1 MEYKDFIGRT
11 GLTVRETTAG
21 VRAVL
26 TTPHEVIDDKV
37 FDHVLAQL
45 PGEFQEMVEITT

>member
-1 MEYKDFIGRT
+1 MEYKET
-11 GLTVRETTAG
+11 GTG

-26 TTPHEVIDDKV
+26 TTLRELIDDEV

-45 PGEFQEMVEITT
+45 PGEFQEMVETTT